1 MNASEINNWQDV
13 QSEVLR
19 RIHSRQWKPGDLVPS
34 EMELAR
40 EFGCARATVNRALQA
55 VADSGLLDR
64 RRKAGTRVA
73 IHPVRKATLNI
84 AIIKHEIEQKGLTYG
99 YALIS
104 EKMQTP
110 PSAIR
115 ARMQLAANVKI
126 LHINA
131 LHMANGKPYV
141 FEDRWININSVPD
154 AAKTDFNQ
162 QSPNQWLVENAP
174 YTSGD
179 IAFSATIAAKKEAEI
194 LSCNP
199 GEALF
204 SIERSTWDLDQPIT
218 WVRLTFAP
226 GYRMHTDL

>member
-1 MNASEINNWQDV
+1 MSATEIHSWQDV
-13 QSEVLR
+13 QNEVLR
-19 RIHSRQWKPGDLVPS
+19 RIRSRQWKPGDLVPG
-34 EMELAR
+34 EIDLAR

-73 IHPVRKATLNI
+73 IHPVRKATLSI

-104 EKMQTP
+104 EKRQRP

-115 ARMQLAANVKI
+115 ARMQLCANLSV

-131 LHMANGKPYV
+131 LHIADGKPYV
-141 FEDRWININSVPD
+141 FEDRWINIKSVPD
-154 AAKTDFNQ
+154 VANADFSR

-174 YTSGD
+174 FTSGD
-179 IAFSATIAAKKEAEI
+179 IAFSATIASKKEAEV
-194 LSCNP
+194 LSCT
-199 GEALF
+199 GGDALF
-204 SIERSTWDLDQPIT
+204 SIERSTWDLDQAIT

-226 GYRMHTDL
+226 GYKMHTDL